1 MKKQNKKDWVE
12 KFSYFHDCIHVRIKH
27 FVLFFSFHVFCKIL
41 KSDVDV
47 QVFGGMFPKLSQ
59 L

>member
-1 MKKQNKKDWVE
+1 MKKQNKKGLGE
-12 KFSYFHDCIHVRIKH
+12 KFSYFLDCIYVIIEH

-47 QVFGGMFPKLSQ
+47 QVFGGTFPKLSQ

>member
-1 MKKQNKKDWVE
+1 MKKTKQKGLGE
-12 KFSYFHDCIHVRIKH
+12 KNSYFHDCIYVIIEH